1 MRNVKKKRLLALLLE
16 MDKDNKTKS
25 ALAKKIGSSR
35 TWIIKFLREMT
46 EKKYVR
52 DFEVINPKAIFD
64 LFHLL
69 QNKKRTVRSYSIA
82 DTPAFLNWMIM
93 TKVKREYAFTTYQA
107 ENMVQQ
113 YLFPHKIE
121 FYVKKEDVEAWHHD
135 LSAKG
140 LYGGGNVSLIVEEY
154 DELFN
159 KRKIGKWW
167 IVNIPQLI
175 SDLFRENGP
184 ATEAGEMLFEKMV
197 LTIKK

>member
-1 MRNVKKKRLLALLLE
+1 

-121 FYVKKEDVEAWHHD
+121 FYVKKEDVEAIIKRY
-135 LSAKG
+135 SSPNNFPK
-140 LYGGGNVSLIVEEY
+140 
-154 DELFN
+154 LF
-159 KRKIGKWW
+159 KRFLPLVKRLEQKL
-167 IVNIPQLI
+167 LI
-175 SDLFRENGP
+175 SD
-184 ATEAGEMLFEKMV
+184 
-197 LTIKK
+197 